1 MKKTDLI
8 LPEVALIASTR
19 GMLGAEAALLLADK
33 LHEDRRKAMGWT
45 LLIVGSVS
53 TIPLAIATDQD
64 FLLKLGRTVSVAL
77 T

>member
-1 MKKTDLI
+1 
-8 LPEVALIASTR
+8 
-19 GMLGAEAALLLADK
+19 MLGAEAALLLTDK